1 MSEVIPG
8 LIWLVVLLAANAFFV
23 GAEFAVISARR
34 SQIEPLAQ
42 VGDKRAKTALWAMER
57 ATLML
62 STCQLGITF
71 CSIIILLVSEPAVH
85 HLLEI
90 PMHAM
95 GISDAVIG
103 PVAFIVTLVLVT
115 FLHVVV
121 GEMVPKNMAFSIPDK
136 AVLWLAPA
144 LVLVSRIVYPV
155 IRAMDWLAN
164 GFLRLVGVEP
174 KREASSTYTL
184 DQIATIV
191 EESTSTGSLLDE
203 SGTLSASFEFSAR
216 KVQEIM
222 VPAANVE
229 LLPANSSPL
238 DVQRAV
244 GSHGFSR
251 YFLADEQGGPG
262 GYVHV
267 KDLLDLTSPEQMQSP
282 IPSSVVRHLHTTN
295 QNEEVEDALARMRT
309 ESSHV
314 QTVTDDTGAHVGFLF
329 LEDILEEL
337 IGNVSDASQ
346 LKLAT

>member
-1 MSEVIPG
+1 MSEALPG
-8 LIWLVVLLAANAFFV
+8 LIWLVVLLAANGFFV

-42 VGDKRAKTALWAMER
+42 TGDKRAKTAIWAMEH

-103 PVAFIVTLVLVT
+103 PVAFIVTLAVVT

-136 AVLWLAPA
+136 AVLWLAPP

-164 GFLRLVGVEP
+164 GFIRMVGVEP
-174 KREASSTYTL
+174 KREASSTFTL

-191 EESTSTGSLLDE
+191 EESTSSGSLLDQ

-222 VPAANVE
+222 VPAGKVE
-229 LLPANSSPL
+229 LLPADASPS
-238 DVQRAV
+238 DVQRSV
-244 GSHGFSR
+244 SSHGFSR
-251 YFLADEQGGPG
+251 YFLADAAGAPG

-267 KDLLDLTSPEQMQSP
+267 KDLLDLTSPESMAAP
-282 IPSSVVRHLHTTN
+282 IPADVVRELHTTS
-295 QNEEVEDALARMRT
+295 QSEEVEDTLAKMRA

-314 QTVTDDTGAHVGFLF
+314 QTVVDESGKHVGFVF

-337 IGNVSDASQ
+337 IGNVSDATQMQAS
-346 LKLAT
+346 T

>member
-8 LIWLVVLLAANAFFV
+8 LIWLVVLLAANGFFV

-42 VGDKRAKTALWAMER
+42 AGNKRAKTAIWAMEH

-71 CSIIILLVSEPAVH
+71 CSIIILLVSEPAIH

-95 GISDAVIG
+95 GISDAVIR
-103 PVAFIVTLVLVT
+103 PVAFIVTLALVT

-136 AVLWLAPA
+136 AVLWLAPP
-144 LVLVSRIVYPV
+144 LVMVSRIVYPV
-155 IRAMDWLAN
+155 IRAMDWIAN
-164 GFLRLVGVEP
+164 GFIRLVGVEP

-191 EESTSTGSLLDE
+191 EESTSTGSLSDE
-203 SGTLSASFEFSAR
+203 SGTLSATFQFSAR

-222 VPAANVE
+222 VPVEKVE
-229 LLPANSSPL
+229 LLPASSTPL
-238 DVQRAV
+238 DVQQAV
-244 GSHGFSR
+244 SSHGFSR
-251 YFLADEQGGPG
+251 YFLANEQGVPA

-267 KDLLDLTSPEQMQSP
+267 KDLLDFTTLEEMQAP
-282 IPSSVVRHLHTTN
+282 IPPQVVRELHTTS
-295 QNEEVEDALARMRT
+295 QNEEVEDALARMRS

-314 QTVTDDTGAHVGFLF
+314 QKVVDDAGNHVGFVF

-337 IGNVSDASQ
+337 IGNVSDATQMQS
-346 LKLAT
+346 AT

>member
-1 MSEVIPG
+1 M
-8 LIWLVVLLAANAFFV
+8 
-23 GAEFAVISARR
+23 
-34 SQIEPLAQ
+34 
-42 VGDKRAKTALWAMER
+42 RAKTAIWAMEH

-95 GISDAVIG
+95 GISSSVIG
-103 PVAFIVTLVLVT
+103 PVAFVVTLALVT

-136 AVLWLAPA
+136 AVLWLAPP
-144 LVLVSRIVYPV
+144 LVLVSRVVYPV

-164 GFLRLVGVEP
+164 GFIRLVGVEP
-174 KREASSTYTL
+174 KREASSTFTL

-191 EESTSTGSLLDE
+191 EESTSTGSLSDE
-203 SGTLSASFEFSAR
+203 SGTLSASFEFSVR

-222 VPAANVE
+222 VPAEKVE
-229 LLPANSSPL
+229 LLSANSSPL
-238 DVQRAV
+238 DVQKAV
-244 GSHGFSR
+244 AAHGFSR
-251 YFLADEQGGPG
+251 YFLSNEEGDPG

-267 KDLLDLTSPEQMQSP
+267 KDLLDLTSEEEMRAP
-282 IPSSVVRHLHTTN
+282 IPVSLVRELHVIE
-295 QNEEVEDALARMRT
+295 QSEEVEDALARMRS

-314 QTVTDDTGAHVGFLF
+314 QTVTDSTGSHVGFVF

-337 IGNVSDASQ
+337 IGNVSDATQ
-346 LKLAT
+346 LRAAL